1 MRHDQLKKWEISLLL
16 ALSITLCAGAWA
28 QGRSEAISTS
38 LIRLHVIA
46 DSDGEYEQALKL
58 RVRDSVLAYLE
69 PLLEGEASASAAS
82 ETIAA
87 SLDGV
92 RAAAE
97 SAAEGRAVAV
107 ELGREAYPT
116 REYES
121 FTLPAGIYESLRVTI
136 GAGEGHNWWCVV
148 FPPLCLSAA
157 EAETALETLGA
168 DDAGLLSGDG
178 GGVVFKFRLLELW
191 GELME
196 LLGL

>member
-69 PLLEGEASASAAS
+69 PLLEGEASASAAR

-148 FPPLCLSAA
+148 FPPLCTSAA
-157 EAETALETLGA
+157 ETDSALAALGETGELLYPGGELEIR
-168 DDAGLLSGDG
+168 
-178 GGVVFKFRLLELW
+178 FRLVELW
-191 GELME
+191 GELMA
-196 LLGL
+196 LLGIK

>member
-1 MRHDQLKKWEISLLL
+1 M
-16 ALSITLCAGAWA
+16 
-28 QGRSEAISTS
+28 
-38 LIRLHVIA
+38 IA

-69 PLLEGEASASAAS
+69 PLLEGEASASAAR

-116 REYES
+116 GSTRAS
-121 FTLPAGIYESLRVTI
+121 PCPPASTSPC
-136 GAGEGHNWWCVV
+136 A
-148 FPPLCLSAA
+148 
-157 EAETALETLGA
+157 
-168 DDAGLLSGDG
+168 
-178 GGVVFKFRLLELW
+178 
-191 GELME
+191 
-196 LLGL
+196 